1 MSEPERKVRKT
12 KRTDTISKPEV
23 TVQVAEPVP
32 ENKKEEEE
40 DGVKNRTRQLNV
52 DTVPFEFLPQHQKEE
67 ILAQARL
74 DELQEQEAQLK
85 EQENNKKAR
94 ALLGVFIGA
103 GLGMWLAY
111 TVKGRLFSPAVK
123 SVIDTVVDESTPQ

>member
-32 ENKKEEEE
+32 ENKKEEE
-40 DGVKNRTRQLNV
+40 DGIKNRTRQLNV

-67 ILAQARL
+67 ILVQAHL

-85 EQENNKKAR
+85 EQENSKKAR

-111 TVKGRLFSPAVK
+111 TVKGKLFSPAVK
-123 SVIDTVVDESTPQ
+123 AVIDTVAEESTSQ